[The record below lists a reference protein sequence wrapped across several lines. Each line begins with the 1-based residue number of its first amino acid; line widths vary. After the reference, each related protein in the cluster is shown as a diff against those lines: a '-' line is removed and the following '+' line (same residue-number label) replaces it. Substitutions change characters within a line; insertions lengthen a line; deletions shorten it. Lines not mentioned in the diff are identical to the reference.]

1 MMWKEFEEL
10 AGYEVSF
17 DTYSK
22 VIEPMY
28 MSLPDNVTKQEFVKM
43 LDKKA
48 FALPT
53 KAEMIRKMRKIA
65 SFLFE
70 NCGIS
75 SYHDEKRELDRI
87 AKEYARRFWGLDW
100 AADIEAYV
108 YTLDRYAYCGSLMD
122 RGCTFPFALVIGRGC
137 NDYERIELVN
147 GIE

>member
-10 AGYEVSF
+10 AGYEVSY
-17 DTYSK
+17 DTYKK

-28 MSLPDNVTKQEFVKM
+28 MALPDNVTKQEFVKM

-53 KAEMIRKMRKIA
+53 KAETVRKMRKIA

-70 NCGIS
+70 NCGIAAFN
-75 SYHDEKRELDRI
+75 DEKRELDRI
-87 AKEYARRFWGLDW
+87 AKEYARRFWGLEWSTDL
-100 AADIEAYV
+100 EAYV
-108 YTLDRYAYCGSLMD
+108 YTLDRYAYRGSLMD
-122 RGCTFPFALVIGRGC
+122 RGCTFPAALVIGRGS
-137 NDYERIELVN
+137 NNYERIELVK